1 LDGVGGRGGVG
12 IPSDITGNMVYYA
25 GGGSGRGPGGIG
37 LNGTGYTGYGAGGG
51 YDLAESNY
59 CNRLSAQP
67 GVLIIRYLS
76 V

>member
-1 LDGVGGRGGVG
+1 VGGGGGVG

-25 GGGSGRGPGGIG
+25 AGGSAKGPSGIG
-37 LNGTGYTGYGAGGG
+37 RNGPGYTGYGAGGG